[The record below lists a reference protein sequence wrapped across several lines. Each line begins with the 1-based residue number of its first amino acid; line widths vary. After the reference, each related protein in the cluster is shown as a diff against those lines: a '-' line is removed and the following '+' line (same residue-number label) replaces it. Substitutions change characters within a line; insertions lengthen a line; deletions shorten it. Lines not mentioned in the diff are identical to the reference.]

1 MGSGSINTDAIRGLI
16 KAVRDYREEI
26 YVNKRFLLNAA
37 NVCDQVM
44 GSDSISKR
52 KIARL
57 SEALFVLDQATEA
70 IIEEAI
76 ELLERDVED
85 LERIAE
91 EA

>member
-1 MGSGSINTDAIRGLI
+1 MASEAINTDAVRDLI
-16 KAVRDYREEI
+16 KAVNDYREEI
-26 YVNKRFLLNAA
+26 YTNKRFLLNAA

-44 GSDSISKR
+44 GSDSISER

-57 SEALFVLDQATEA
+57 NEALLLLDQATEA
-70 IIEEAI
+70 IIQEAI